1 MKNAQIDT
9 ASFIPL
15 SGATGVWHTAHL
27 FFPFPDILFTPFVL
41 LCIGLNASIARLN
54 DAYATCLAPGS
65 VYIFM
70 ENSDASLRPASA
82 IDSHLSRKDK
92 RTHLSGLV

>member
-15 SGATGVWHTAHL
+15 PGATGVWHAAHL

-41 LCIGLNASIARLN
+41 LCIGLNASIERR
-54 DAYATCLAPGS
+54 
-65 VYIFM
+65 
-70 ENSDASLRPASA
+70 RP
-82 IDSHLSRKDK
+82 
-92 RTHLSGLV
+92 